1 MRGRYR
7 ETRPR
12 YDGAMNGL
20 TLRPARV
27 DDIPTLQA
35 VERDADAR
43 FGVEGDV
50 IPDEDARRA
59 VDAGKIT
66 VAEVDGAV
74 VGWVYLGAIAGEP
87 CIGQISVTIAHGRK
101 GIGTALL
108 THALAQA
115 RARGASS
122 VVLNT
127 ERDRPWNAPWY
138 ARHGFAVVPEAAWS
152 PALRAVTE
160 AQRAAGLDWSTRVHM
175 RKAL

>member
-1 MRGRYR
+1 MGRRYR
-7 ETRPR
+7 ETASR
-12 YDGAMNGL
+12 YDGAVSAPS
-20 TLRPARV
+20 LRPARL
-27 DDIPTLQA
+27 DDIPALQS

-43 FGVEGDV
+43 FGVAGEV
-50 IPDEDARRA
+50 IPDDDARRA

-87 CIGQISVTIAHGRK
+87 CIGQISVTIAQGRK

-108 THALAQA
+108 THAIAQA
-115 RARGASS
+115 RARGAAS

-138 ARHGFAVVPEAAWS
+138 ARHGFTVVPEDQWS

-160 AQRAAGLDWSTRVHM
+160 AQRAGGLDWSARVHM

>member
-1 MRGRYR
+1 
-7 ETRPR
+7 
-12 YDGAMNGL
+12 MNGL

-27 DDIPTLQA
+27 GDVPTLQF

-87 CIGQISVTIAHGRK
+87 CTCLLY
-101 GIGTALL
+101 TA
-108 THALAQA
+108 
-115 RARGASS
+115 
-122 VVLNT
+122 
-127 ERDRPWNAPWY
+127 D
-138 ARHGFAVVPEAAWS
+138 AAD
-152 PALRAVTE
+152 E
-160 AQRAAGLDWSTRVHM
+160 
-175 RKAL
+175 

>member
-1 MRGRYR
+1 MSA
-7 ETRPR
+7 P
-12 YDGAMNGL
+12 
-20 TLRPARV
+20 TLRPARL

-35 VERDADAR
+35 VERDADTR
-43 FGVEGDV
+43 FGVAGDV
-50 IPDEDARRA
+50 IPDDDARRA
-59 VDAGKIT
+59 VEAGKIT

-87 CIGQISVTIAHGRK
+87 CIGQISVTVAQGRK

-108 THALAQA
+108 SHAIAQA
-115 RARGASS
+115 RARGAPS

-138 ARHGFAVVPEAAWS
+138 ARHGFVVVPEDQWS
-152 PALRAVTE
+152 PGLRGVTE

-175 RKAL
+175 RKPL

>member
-1 MRGRYR
+1 MSA
-7 ETRPR
+7 P
-12 YDGAMNGL
+12 
-20 TLRPARV
+20 TLRPARL
-27 DDIPTLQA
+27 DDIPALQS

-43 FGVEGDV
+43 FGVAGEV
-50 IPDEDARRA
+50 IPDDDARRA
-59 VDAGKIT
+59 VEAGKIT

-87 CIGQISVTIAHGRK
+87 CIGQISVTIEHGRK

-108 THALAQA
+108 TRALEQA
-115 RARGASS
+115 RDRGAAS

-138 ARHGFAVVPEAAWS
+138 ARHGFAVVPEDQWS

-160 AQRAAGLDWSTRVHM
+160 AQRAGGLDWSSRVHM
-175 RKAL
+175 RKVL

>member
-1 MRGRYR
+1 
-7 ETRPR
+7 
-12 YDGAMNGL
+12 MNGL

-27 DDIPTLQA
+27 DDISTLQS

-43 FGVEGDV
+43 SGGEGDV
-50 IPDEDARRA
+50 IPDDDARRA

-87 CIGQISVTIAHGRK
+87 CIGQISVTIAHGRR

-108 THALAQA
+108 THAITQA

-127 ERDRPWNAPWY
+127 ERERPWNAPWY
-138 ARHGFAVVPEAAWS
+138 ARHGFVVVPEEQWS
-152 PALRAVTE
+152 PALRAVAE
-160 AQRAAGLDWSTRVHM
+160 AQRAGGLDWSTRVHM